1 MLSNTREK
9 GSLNML
15 SKIPMPDPIL
25 PALLGLWLIA
35 ASVVVD
41 LVGIGN
47 PNRFG
52 LSQVVCLVAGVIL
65 FVLALVLL
73 HRTASREARTGS
85 NSYGRTLSVAL
96 TGWVCAAVF
105 PVVVIEGAARFS
117 VPTEV
122 RELDYRAFDPVLGWS
137 LVPDRQYHVK
147 SVRKDFEF
155 PVRVDR
161 NGFRDDGQQI
171 SHVSDAR
178 VVVLGDS
185 NAFGV
190 GLSDDKTLSHQV
202 HDSLLTRGVDV
213 KVLNAGVPGYGL
225 DQFFLRLKSLGK
237 LASGT
242 VVIVLIHPMNDL
254 VNLSSDVD
262 YTMSRPAAVIQGGHL
277 QFMTPSLNRRSEF
290 PAHFSPMFRDL
301 NRVFQLPD
309 PVTYPLRSAAV
320 SVVRGERHFQFS
332 RQQGAVQEMVDSRSL
347 ADAEATVRRGI
358 DLFPLFNASRVW
370 TEIRQ
375 LEPQRKTLATLVD
388 ALFAAMQEHARS
400 CDCRILAVLAPEPD
414 RVFAYSKGVM
424 DHLIEVNPKF
434 DFDFGT
440 SRELLRQSFSR
451 SGLHHLPIE
460 YSADE
465 AERMFLKADGHTGV
479 LGMHRIAEAA
489 AAYITEHAWLTGP
502 S

>member
-1 MLSNTREK
+1 
-9 GSLNML
+9 ML
-15 SKIPMPDPIL
+15 SKIPIPDPIL

-52 LSQVVCLVAGVIL
+52 LSQVLCLAGGIIL
-65 FVLALVLL
+65 LSLALVLL
-73 HRTASREARTGS
+73 HRTASREALSRS
-85 NSYGRTLSVAL
+85 RPYGRTLGIVL
-96 TGWVCAAVF
+96 TGWLFAAVL
-105 PVVVIEGAARFS
+105 PAVLIEGAARLSTS
-117 VPTEV
+117 VEV
-122 RELDYRAFDPVLGWS
+122 RELDFRAFDPVLGWS
-137 LVPDRQYHVK
+137 LIPNRQYHVK

-171 SHVSDAR
+171 GAVGDAQI
-178 VVVLGDS
+178 VLLGDS

-190 GLSDDKTLSHQV
+190 GLSDDYVLPHQ
-202 HDSLLTRGVDV
+202 LRKALRTRSVDV

-237 LASGT
+237 LATGT

-262 YTMSRPAAVIQGGHL
+262 YTMSRPAAVIQGGRL
-277 QFMTPSLNRRSEF
+277 EFLAPSANRRSEF

-301 NRVFQLPD
+301 NRTFELPE
-309 PVTYPLRSAAV
+309 PVTYPVRSAAV
-320 SVVRGERHFQFS
+320 SMVRGERRFQFS
-332 RQQGAVQEMVDSRSL
+332 RQRDAVYEMVDSRQAPEAL
-347 ADAEATVRRGI
+347 ANVLRSI
-358 DLFPLFNASRVW
+358 DLYPLFNASRAW

-375 LEPQRKTLATLVD
+375 FESQRKTLAMLVD
-388 ALFAAMQEHARS
+388 KLFAAMQEHARS

-424 DHLIEVNPKF
+424 DHLVEANPQF

-451 SGLHHLPIE
+451 SGVHYLPIE
-460 YSADE
+460 YPADE
-465 AERMFLKADGHTGV
+465 AERMFLKNDGHTGV
-479 LGMHRIAEAA
+479 LAMQRIAEAA
-489 AAYITEHAWLTGP
+489 AAYITEHAWLTG
-502 S
+502 SS

>member
-1 MLSNTREK
+1 MLP
-9 GSLNML
+9 
-15 SKIPMPDPIL
+15 KIPVPDPIL

-35 ASVVVD
+35 TSVVVD

-52 LSQVVCLVAGVIL
+52 LSQILCLVSGVIL
-65 FVLALVLL
+65 LVIALVLL
-73 HRTASREARTGS
+73 HRTASREARS
-85 NSYGRTLSVAL
+85 HSSSYGRTLGIAL
-96 TGWVCAAVF
+96 TGWVFAAVL
-105 PVVVIEGAARFS
+105 PVAIIEGAARLAEP
-117 VPTEV
+117 VEV

-137 LVPDRQYHVK
+137 LIPDRQYHVK

-155 PVRVDR
+155 LVRIDR

-171 SHVSDAR
+171 GQVSDAR

-190 GLSDDKTLSHQV
+190 GLSDDKVLSHQL

-237 LASGT
+237 LAPGT
-242 VVIVLIHPMNDL
+242 VVVLLIHPMNDL

-262 YTMSRPAAVIQGGHL
+262 YTMSRPAAVVQGGRL
-277 QFMTPSLNRRSEF
+277 QFLTPSSNGRSQF
-290 PAHFSPMFRDL
+290 PAHFSPMFSDL
-301 NRVFQLPD
+301 NRVFELPE
-309 PVTYPLRSAAV
+309 PVTYSMQSAAV
-320 SVVRGERHFQFS
+320 SMVRGERRFQLG
-332 RQQGAVQEMVDSRSL
+332 RQQGAVQEMVDSRPL
-347 ADAEATVRRGI
+347 AESVASVRRGI
-358 DLFPLFNASRVW
+358 EMYPLFNASRVW

-375 LEPQRKTLATLVD
+375 FESERKTLASLVD

-400 CDCRILAVLAPEPD
+400 CECRILAVLAPEPD

-424 DHLIEVNPKF
+424 DHIIEVNPQF

-440 SRELLRQSFSR
+440 SRELLRRGFSR
-451 SGLHHLPIE
+451 SGVHFIPIE
-460 YSADE
+460 YAADE
-465 AERMFLKADGHTGV
+465 AESMFLKADGHTGV
-479 LGMHRIAEAA
+479 LGMQRIAEAA
-489 AAYITEHAWLTGP
+489 AAYITDHRWLPGP